1 MMRALRRRRV
11 GSIALAAFTVTAL
24 AIAGSA
30 SARSD
35 VRKAETINWT
45 FMSIVPPVT
54 KGSSVGNFHRSFAR
68 EVEQRTNGQLK
79 ITIKTPGEL
88 PYAPAQTLANVG
100 ANRIQIGDGAAF
112 VSGESKAVA
121 LTMMPF
127 LIAKQKQFVA
137 AVKLIRP
144 TLTAD
149 FNRFGV
155 ESLYTYMWPPQIVW
169 GKGDAPSSMKGF
181 KGMKIRTS
189 TAEQAY
195 LFSQLGASPVTLSTP
210 EVAPSLQRGVV
221 TGVTT
226 AAYNALPS
234 GWGQLLDWA
243 YLQPVNITPGFVVV
257 NKQALAGLP
266 QNLRTILRQVALKW
280 QIKMQTQIPRAE
292 ERYRE
297 GMSKL
302 GVRLVQP
309 NAADQK
315 LGVVMMRPYW
325 TKWAKD
331 NNLSKQLTAI
341 RRLLGR

>member
-1 MMRALRRRRV
+1 MFTVA
-11 GSIALAAFTVTAL
+11 ALAM
-24 AIAGSA
+24 AGGA
-30 SARSD
+30 GARTD
-35 VRKAETINWT
+35 LRTDTINWT
-45 FMSIVPPVT
+45 FMSIVPPVA
-54 KGSSVGNFHRSFAR
+54 KGSSVGNFHQSFAR
-68 EVEQRTNGQLK
+68 EVEQRTQGQLK
-79 ITIKTPGEL
+79 ITVKTPGEL

-127 LIAKQKQFVA
+127 LISKQKQFVS

-149 FNRFGV
+149 FARFGV
-155 ESLYTYMWPPQIVW
+155 ESLYTYMWPLQVVW
-169 GKGDAPSSMKGF
+169 GKGSPPASLKDF

-195 LFSQLGASPVTLSTP
+195 LFSQLGASPVTLPTP

-243 YLQPVNITPGFVVV
+243 YLQPINITPGFVVV
-257 NKQALAGLP
+257 NKDALAGLP
-266 QNLRTILRQVALKW
+266 QNLRTILRQVAAKW
-280 QIKMQTQIPRAE
+280 QTKMQTQIPRAE

-297 GMSKL
+297 AISKL
-302 GVRLVQP
+302 GVRLIQP
-309 NAADQK
+309 KPADQK
-315 LGVVMMRPYW
+315 LGVGMMRPYW
-325 TKWAKD
+325 TKWAQD
-331 NNLSKQLTAI
+331 NNLSPQLSAI
-341 RRLLGR
+341 RKLLGR

>member
-1 MMRALRRRRV
+1 MTRSLRWRRSGSVAVAALM
-11 GSIALAAFTVTAL
+11 ITAL
-24 AIAGSA
+24 ATAGGA
-30 SARSD
+30 GARSD
-35 VRKAETINWT
+35 VRKDTINWT
-45 FMSIVPPVT
+45 FMSIVPPVA
-54 KGSSVGNFHRSFAR
+54 KGSSVGNFHQAFAR
-68 EVEQRTNGQLK
+68 EVEQRTQGQLK

-127 LIAKQKQFVA
+127 LITKQKQFVA
-137 AVKLIRP
+137 AIKLLRP
-144 TLTAD
+144 TLTQD

-155 ESLYTYMWPPQIVW
+155 ESLYTYMWPLQIVW
-169 GKGDAPSSMKGF
+169 GKGDPPSSLRDL

-195 LFSQLGASPVTLSTP
+195 LFAQLGASPVTLPTP

-221 TGVTT
+221 NGVTT

-243 YLQPVNITPGFVVV
+243 YLQPINITPGFVVV
-257 NKQALAGLP
+257 NKQALASLAP
-266 QNLRTILRQVALKW
+266 NLRTILRQVAAKW
-280 QIKMQTQIPRAE
+280 QAKMQTQIPRAE
-292 ERYRE
+292 DRYRE
-297 GMSKL
+297 AISKL
-302 GVRLVQP
+302 GVRMIQP
-309 NAADQK
+309 NPADQRQ
-315 LGVVMMRPYW
+315 GVGMMRPYW
-325 TKWAKD
+325 SKWAQD
-331 NNLSKQLTAI
+331 NNLTEQLSAI